1 MSAYIPQAGDRVR
14 GPNYGRG
21 QTATVVGVNGR
32 WFWVEWEDGVHGSFG
47 DATGWTKA
55 PDPLPEPYIGYT
67 HGGSDPDGV
76 PTVYPLSIFHG
87 SDTFYDSDLYE
98 VEVRYIRK
106 VDTRRPF

>member
-1 MSAYIPQAGDRVR
+1 MNAKFQPGDVVQRHGNDRKTVTFCGEMWFIGVDSDGNERIGPTAGHDLV
-14 GPNYGRG
+14 P
-21 QTATVVGVNGR
+21 
-32 WFWVEWEDGVHGSFG
+32 
-47 DATGWTKA
+47 
-55 PDPLPEPYIGYT
+55 PPLPEPYIGYT